1 MDSINER
8 DIDFI
13 KGKKRVLGELLRIGK
28 IEPGKLINY
37 AEFLDFHSLY
47 KYLTNE
53 REFAEMLEI
62 STDALHRMKNGGKAR
77 VLRSIQSELEKIREK
92 QKTDPQGACIEM
104 LKKYKELG
112 FEKGQALRN
121 TEEILRISPKEI
133 LKVMQDYQAKQKK
146 VEVVANEGIAFGE

>member
-1 MDSINER
+1 MYMDSINER

-53 REFAEMLEI
+53 RGFAEMLEI
-62 STDALHRMKNGGKAR
+62 GTVDLRRMKNGGKAR
-77 VLRSIQSELEKIREK
+77 VLRSVQNGLKRIKEK
-92 QKTDPQGACIEM
+92 QKIDPQGACIEM
-104 LKKYKELG
+104 LNKYKELG
-112 FEKGQALRN
+112 FEREQALRN
-121 TEEILRISPKEI
+121 TEEMLGISPEVL
-133 LKVMQDYQAKQKK
+133 LKIMQDYQAKQK
-146 VEVVANEGIAFGE
+146 EEEITMGG